1 MKNVLQQESKSLRH
15 IPKGEKPQNGLKGLK
30 YWKQDLLAGLVVS
43 FVATPVSIGI
53 AIASG
58 APPIAGLV
66 SAIVAGF
73 ILPLFGGSY
82 VTISGPAA
90 GLAPVLYSSIL
101 ALSLGHTANLEQGF
115 HLLLPVIF
123 LMGLFQVILSQLK
136 VAKYSKIFPIPVI
149 EGMMASIGL
158 MIIFKQVPLL
168 IGHKFLAHEFWGIV
182 LETPSEI
189 RHCTPEVFA
198 LGAFSLGMMIL
209 LYALRKK
216 IRFLQT
222 FPPQLVTVIVGTLL
236 GLALHLDKKFLISL
250 PANPLANAM
259 QWSNFQDLMAH
270 PGIWTVVPGLI
281 LALSMIDGIESLA
294 TITAVDKI
302 DPYRRQSSPDRT
314 LLAMGASNMVSSLAG
329 GLTLIPEILRSS
341 TSILAGGKTQWANF
355 CCAFFV
361 MLYLLMFRDTIS
373 LIPLTVLS
381 AVVIY
386 TGYTLC
392 KPVIWKKIFQTGLDQ
407 FFVYVWTIYIT
418 VSYDLMWGILSGV
431 LVAIVLNQV
440 NVARHQ
446 MSSAGELNFFRMILD
461 SFVNPV
467 SSKETQGTES
477 HIYVNKP
484 VVCTNFLHLI
494 QEINAVSAPSQQITV
509 HFLSM
514 VKIVDHTAAEHLA
527 GVIQDIGESCNVTV
541 RLEGLE
547 QLRNYHT
554 LGELFHLPSREEYFD
569 QATVSA

>member
-1 MKNVLQQESKSLRH
+1 MQNILQQESKSLMH

-58 APPIAGLV
+58 APPIAGLI

-73 ILPLFGGSY
+73 VLPLFGGSY

-90 GLAPVLYSSIL
+90 GLAPVIYSSIL
-101 ALSLGHTANLEQGF
+101 ALSMGHTANLEQGF

-123 LMGLFQVILSQLK
+123 LMGLFQVILSQFK

-182 LETPSEI
+182 LETPSEL

-198 LGAFSLGMMIL
+198 LGGFSLGMMIL
-209 LYALRKK
+209 LYASRKK

-222 FPPQLVTVIVGTLL
+222 FPPQLVTVLVGTLL

-250 PANPLANAM
+250 PTNPLANAM
-259 QWSNFQDLMAH
+259 HWSNFQDLMAH
-270 PGIWTVVPGLI
+270 PGILTVIPGLI
-281 LALSMIDGIESLA
+281 LTLTMIDGIESLA

-302 DPYRRQSSPDRT
+302 DPYRRKSSPDKT
-314 LLAMGASNMVSSLAG
+314 LLAMGASNMVSSMAG

-381 AVVIY
+381 GVVIY

-392 KPVIWKKIFQTGLDQ
+392 KPVIWKKIFNTGLDQ
-407 FFVYVWTIYIT
+407 FFVYIWTIYVT

-431 LVAIVLNQV
+431 VVAIVLNLV
-440 NVARHQ
+440 NIVRHQ
-446 MSSAGELNFFRMILD
+446 MSATAGASIFKTLWD
-461 SFVNPV
+461 SFTSPV
-467 SSKETQGTES
+467 SKVETQAGES

-484 VVCTNFLHLI
+484 VVCTNFLHLT
-494 QEINAVSAPSQQITV
+494 QAMTAVSADSKKIKV
-509 HFLSM
+509 HFLPVVQM
-514 VKIVDHTAAEHLA
+514 VDHTAAEHLLST
-527 GVIQDIGESCNVTV
+527 IQDVSESYNATV
-541 RLEGLE
+541 CLEGLE
-547 QLRNYHT
+547 QLRNYHS
-554 LGELFHLPSREEYFD
+554 LGELFHFPCREEYFD
-569 QATVSA
+569 QVAVNA